1 MCILEDDIQY
11 CFVCNIYYI
20 DYIYINIRC
29 YPMAGTSLRRSL
41 YSYKIQLYDISHAYL
56 EYSNIYQ

>member
-1 MCILEDDIQY
+1 MIRNCVVYFMIK
-11 CFVCNIYYI
+11 VCK
-20 DYIYINIRC
+20 DIRC